1 MKEGQDALDAITDA
15 VLSYRPPRK
24 KNKNKP
30 EKNPTSQVS
39 TESIVLQGSSQT
51 QNPQKSKSL
60 PGSEIL
66 IYQSPDGKTRIDVRV
81 DGDTV
86 WLSQA
91 EMAELFQVKVPNV
104 NEHIKNIYAEGELSS
119 ESTIRNFR
127 MVRQEG
133 TREVSREI
141 ENYNLDVIISVG
153 YRVKSH
159 RGTQFRIWATKRLRE
174 YIVKGFTLDD
184 ERLKDGGTRKS
195 YFDELIERVRA
206 IRTSERNFYRKI
218 TDIYATSYDYDGTAT
233 MSQHFF
239 STVQN
244 KFHWA
249 ITHHTAAELIAER
262 ADARRPN
269 MGLTSWR
276 GDKIRKSDVTVAKN
290 YLSVEELAMLNLIV
304 DQYLSFAELQ
314 ARQHK
319 PMYMADWIKK
329 LDQFLTLND
338 REILKNAGTIS
349 AKLGDEIAAREFQK
363 YSEAQDKIDSAES
376 VGSLEGEVQSLRVA
390 RKAEE

>member
-1 MKEGQDALDAITDA
+1 
-15 VLSYRPPRK
+15 
-24 KNKNKP
+24 
-30 EKNPTSQVS
+30 
-39 TESIVLQGSSQT
+39 
-51 QNPQKSKSL
+51 
-60 PGSEIL
+60 
-66 IYQSPDGKTRIDVRV
+66 
-81 DGDTV
+81 
-86 WLSQA
+86 
-91 EMAELFQVKVPNV
+91 
-104 NEHIKNIYAEGELSS
+104 
-119 ESTIRNFR
+119 
-127 MVRQEG
+127 
-133 TREVSREI
+133 
-141 ENYNLDVIISVG
+141 
-153 YRVKSH
+153 
-159 RGTQFRIWATKRLRE
+159 
-174 YIVKGFTLDD
+174 
-184 ERLKDGGTRKS
+184 
-195 YFDELIERVRA
+195 
-206 IRTSERNFYRKI
+206 
-218 TDIYATSYDYDGTAT
+218 
-233 MSQHFF
+233 
-239 STVQN
+239 
-244 KFHWA
+244 
-249 ITHHTAAELIAER
+249 
-262 ADARRPN
+262 